1 MREIALDTETTG
13 TDSKGSDRIVSIGC
27 VEMENRIK
35 TGKTFYK
42 LINPERSV
50 PKEAV
55 AIHGL
60 SDEILASKPKFW
72 EIVDEF
78 LEFIGNAPLVIHNA
92 PFDMGFINKE
102 LKLAGKE
109 PLPMTRAIDT
119 LTMARK
125 KYPGHQA
132 SLDKL
137 CLKFGI
143 DNSNRQIHGALLDA
157 DLLADV
163 YDKMLAD
170 TTVVKEPTDIFS
182 TLDIVNFS
190 AQANQKK
197 FREPRPHPQINE
209 EETKTHLEALGRV
222 KNCLWTQNNS

>member
-13 TDSKGSDRIVSIGC
+13 KDSNGSDRIVSIGC
-27 VEMENRIK
+27 VEMENRVK

-60 SDEILASKPKFW
+60 TDEILASKPKFW
-72 EIVDEF
+72 EIADEF
-78 LEFIGNAPLVIHNA
+78 LDFIGEAPLVIHNA
-92 PFDMGFINKE
+92 PFDMGFLNKE
-102 LKLAGKE
+102 LKLAGKNI
-109 PLPMTRAIDT
+109 LPMTRAIDT

-163 YDKMLAD
+163 YDKMVSD
-170 TTVVKEPTDIFS
+170 TVVASAPTDIFS
-182 TLDIVNFS
+182 TLNNGVLAEKN
-190 AQANQKK
+190 NKK
-197 FREPRPHPQINE
+197 SFHEPRPHPPIIE
-209 EETKTHLEALGRV
+209 DETKVHLEALSRI
-222 KNCLWTQNNS
+222 KDPLWNQNVS